1 LYLKPMLDAEFDLVP
16 KATMQSVF
24 HYISIF
30 LVLSAA
36 ALILAGLEAFPEI
49 DTEIL
54 VKFIGANFILFA
66 LVQILYAFKNHVPK
80 PLIAMFQWTLFLPIG
95 VLCVL

>member
-1 LYLKPMLDAEFDLVP
+1 MEYRGYDSVGV
-16 KATMQSVF
+16 ATKS
-24 HYISIF
+24 
-30 LVLSAA
+30 
-36 ALILAGLEAFPEI
+36 